1 MLSDGRRA
9 SRVSS
14 RVSSRAETAYARLRD
29 DIFTFRMLPGDRFTE
44 SDVAACL
51 GISRTPVREAL
62 LRLQGE
68 GLVRVQ
74 FRSGWEVVPL
84 DFGRFEDLYEL
95 RKLIERHAIRT
106 LCVETH
112 ARVDRAVLTDLRAQ
126 WCGPADA
133 APLDSVA
140 AAARDEA
147 FHIALVRAAGNAE
160 ILDTF
165 AHLTDKI
172 RVIRRLDF
180 EYDSR
185 VRVIRGEHAALLDA
199 ILARDAAAALELI
212 GAHIDAAHAEVSKI
226 TVQRIQQARADAL
239 RGQPDAIRM
248 RHAL

>member
-1 MLSDGRRA
+1 MLSDEMLSAGR
-9 SRVSS
+9 

-29 DIFTFRMLPGDRFTE
+29 DIFAFRMLPGDRFTE

-84 DFGRFEDLYEL
+84 DFGRFEDLYEM

-106 LCVETH
+106 LCED
-112 ARVDRAVLTDLRAQ
+112 ARADRNVLARLCAQ
-126 WCGPADA
+126 WCGPAED

-147 FHIALVRAAGNAE
+147 FHIALVRAAGNAA
-160 ILDTF
+160 ILDSF
-165 AHLTDKI
+165 VHLTDTI

-180 EYDSR
+180 EYESR
-185 VRVIRGEHAALLDA
+185 VRTIRGEHAALLDA
-199 ILARDAAAALELI
+199 IVRHDTDAALALI

-239 RGQPDAIRM
+239 RDQPDAIRM
-248 RHAL
+248 RRAF